1 MRRLPLYCEAG
12 PATTYDRR
20 RRDNFATRE
29 VVSSLFVFCVCVC
42 YSVCLLQLAC
52 VYLCVERAASCTL
65 FGALLLCVSGVFGC
79 ERECER
85 GGALLVR
92 GGSAA

>member
-29 VVSSLFVFCVCVC
+29 VVSSLFVFCVCVLC
-42 YSVCLLQLAC
+42 VPSTTVAC

-65 FGALLLCVSGVFGC
+65 FGALLLCVAGV
-79 ERECER
+79 R
-85 GGALLVR
+85 V
-92 GGSAA
+92 